1 MFAGR
6 SRKERLPASSVRLD
20 ASRTLEGLERAAGR
34 RRKSRG
40 GNKMVDVIEITDR
53 HADEHIA
60 RHFGRSPIVVQLPT
74 VFAIVAPATYAG
86 ARLLDRCKDR
96 LPGKYYSVL
105 IGDLAQYLRLSP
117 DALLSQYLLDAARPD
132 RMRAFAMDLENTFLR
147 TQISARACSSQTICE
162 GRVQGLI
169 MGGLLE
175 EKMRLMETLT
185 QRLIGKLFGSEH
197 GHYCAPIASS
207 CNMSGDPAGSIDD
220 LGRALDFANR
230 RGVGLVLTNAS
241 GTGGGSN
248 PIFGIAGAE
257 LETLRDGPGMSEK
270 RRLLE
275 RWLRCAG
282 DDRLQQAAAQFAPF
296 EPRDSFQASA

>member
-1 MFAGR
+1 MFSGR
-6 SRKERLPASSVRLD
+6 SRKERHPASSVRLD
-20 ASRTLEGLERAAGR
+20 ASRTLEGLERSAGR
-34 RRKSRG
+34 RRKSCG
-40 GNKMVDVIEITDR
+40 GISMVEVIEITDR

-74 VFAIVAPATYAG
+74 VFAIVAPATHAG

-105 IGDLAQYLRLSP
+105 IGNLAQYLRLSP
-117 DALLSQYLLDAARPD
+117 DAPLSQYLLDAARPD
-132 RMRAFAMDLENTFLR
+132 RLHAFARDLENTFLR
-147 TQISARACSSQTICE
+147 TQISANTCASQTICE

-169 MGGLLE
+169 LGGLLE
-175 EKMRLMETLT
+175 EKMRLMEALT
-185 QRLIGKLFGSEH
+185 QGLNGKLFGSEH

-220 LGRALDFANR
+220 FGRALDFAKR

-248 PIFGIAGAE
+248 PIFGIAGTA
-257 LETLRDGPGMSEK
+257 LETLREGPGGSKK

-275 RWLRCAG
+275 RWLRRA
-282 DDRLQQAAAQFAPF
+282 DFDRLQHATPYLASFDS
-296 EPRDSFQASA
+296 RDSFQASA